1 MTRADSARRS
11 ISPARRAER
20 ATELRVRQT
29 LRMAPL
35 SYRVALYTDSGA
47 FPLWYLDDHGHELAN
62 AADLA
67 LSANLWSELSDWAT
81 RCEWADAVDDDA
93 RDRQLAAEGAH
104 LKERVRAEL
113 GRSFT
118 VR

>member
-1 MTRADSARRS
+1 M
-11 ISPARRAER
+11 
-20 ATELRVRQT
+20 RVRHT

-35 SYRVALYTDSGA
+35 SYRVALYSDSGA
-47 FPLWYLDDHGHELAN
+47 FPLWYVGDRGQELAN

-67 LSANLWSELSDWAT
+67 VSPDLWAELSHWAT
-81 RCEWADAVDDDA
+81 RCEQADAVDDDA
-93 RDRQLAAEGAH
+93 ADRQLAAEGAH